1 MTEPRGL
8 ADRNVLITGASSGIG
23 LATAVALAQQ
33 GARLFLAGRSAER
46 HRDVLAQTRAAGAQ
60 VTHLELDL
68 GELSSVRACA
78 ERFLALDQP
87 LHVLLNNAGLAGSHG
102 LTVDG
107 FERTFGVNHLGHF
120 LLTELLLERLR
131 SSAPSRIVN
140 VSSKA
145 HYDPRQ
151 IDWAALRKPT
161 RTTTGFPE
169 YGVSKLC
176 NVLHAKHLAVRLAGS
191 GVTTYALHPG
201 VIASDVWRHVPWGV
215 RHLMLLFMRSTQQGA
230 AASVYCAS
238 SERAAAETGLYYDDS
253 KPTAPS
259 PLAEDPAL
267 QRELHERSLDWVQA
281 STRPVPRRSEGV
293 TTAPA

>member
-1 MTEPRGL
+1 MSG
-8 ADRNVLITGASSGIG
+8 RNVLITGASSGIG
-23 LATAVALAQQ
+23 RATAVALAKQ

-46 HRDVLAQTRAAGAQ
+46 HREVLAQTRATGAH

-78 ERFLALDQP
+78 ERFLTLDQP
-87 LHVLLNNAGLAGSHG
+87 LHVLLNNAGLAGSRG
-102 LTVDG
+102 LTADG

-145 HYDPRQ
+145 HYDPKQ
-151 IDWAALRKPT
+151 IDWPALRKPT

-176 NVLHAKHLAVRLAGS
+176 NVLHAKHLAQRLAGS
-191 GVTTYALHPG
+191 GVTTYSLHPG
-201 VIASDVWRHVPWGV
+201 VIASDVWRQVPWGM
-215 RHLMLLFMRSTQQGA
+215 RHVMLLFMRSTEEGA
-230 AASVYCAS
+230 ATSVYCAS
-238 SERAAAETGLYYDDS
+238 SEGAAAESGLYYDES
-253 KPTAPS
+253 KPIAAS
-259 PLAEDPAL
+259 PLADDLAL
-267 QRELHERSLDWVQA
+267 QRELHERSLDWVLDSA
-281 STRPVPRRSEGV
+281 AVGTSSPGSTDALTNAE
-293 TTAPA
+293 A